1 MFVYTVRGGAPRLT
15 QQYVWSWKS
24 STPRRTDRL
33 IVRPSVRRNVALT
46 WYPKVAL
53 GQVCLRV
60 LRCFPVIIPPMPHTY
75 SLIFEASCKRTD
87 GRSVGPF
94 TLNMMLVQKSRVSRR
109 KNIYVVSS
117 LQWLMKMKAVN
128 EGVKWRGISW
138 VWIPSNLTC
147 LYGFGLML
155 NEVCI
160 CAFECNKIRLK
171 SEAAGLNLEVWDK
184 FWAQEYEF

>member
-128 EGVKWRGISW
+128 EGVK
-138 VWIPSNLTC
+138 
-147 LYGFGLML
+147 
-155 NEVCI
+155 
-160 CAFECNKIRLK
+160 
-171 SEAAGLNLEVWDK
+171 
-184 FWAQEYEF
+184 